1 MDEKQKADLMDVALR
16 TERDRLKKEG
26 GSDNI
31 LLANLL
37 NTAALELEQ
46 ASKARLHDIIK
57 RYDTAEEAYAGLI
70 EDGYR

>member
-16 TERDRLKKEG
+16 TERDRLRKEG

-37 NTAALELEQ
+37 NTAVLELEP

-57 RYDTAEEAYAGLI
+57 RYDTAEEACESLI
-70 EDGYR
+70 EDRMR